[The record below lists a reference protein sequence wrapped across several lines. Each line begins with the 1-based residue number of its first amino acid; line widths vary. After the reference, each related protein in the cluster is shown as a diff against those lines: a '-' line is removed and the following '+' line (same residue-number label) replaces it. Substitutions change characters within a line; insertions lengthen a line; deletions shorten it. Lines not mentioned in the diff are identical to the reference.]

1 MNSPDLKAMGAQI
14 LNHALVIADG
24 AVRSDIECY
33 AKGVSVPV
41 EHGQGFWAYSLTE
54 TIPLRQT
61 IPAAKRSG
69 AQFVHTLEEAAEN
82 LRIAQRAA
90 AYIRLRG
97 EAWSWRMVDVDG
109 MPGYVRFVSKE

>member
-1 MNSPDLKAMGAQI
+1 MRT

-33 AKGVSVPV
+33 AKAISVPA

-54 TIPLRQT
+54 TLPLRES
-61 IPAAKRSG
+61 IPASKRSG

-82 LRIAQRAA
+82 LRIVQRAA

-97 EAWSWRMVDVDG
+97 ELWAWDMVEVDG
-109 MPGYVRFVSKE
+109 MPGHVRFVPREQAHG